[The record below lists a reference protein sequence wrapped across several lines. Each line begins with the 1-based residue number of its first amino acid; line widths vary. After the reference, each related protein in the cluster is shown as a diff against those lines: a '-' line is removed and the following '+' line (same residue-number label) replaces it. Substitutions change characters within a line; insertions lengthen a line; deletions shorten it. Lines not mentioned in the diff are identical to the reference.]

1 MRSLAE
7 DDLGTGGKVVYM
19 NNTLNRNIHA
29 VALSVHMKYA
39 HFQKTVETNI

>member
-29 VALSVHMKYA
+29 VHMKYA